1 VRASHDLGLDAA
13 DVAGYVEEI
22 GALSAGQ
29 MMARQ
34 AKRVDLSGRDS
45 RRHLGAVERDERI
58 EFAAGRAG
66 ID

>member
-1 VRASHDLGLDAA
+1 
-13 DVAGYVEEI
+13 
-22 GALSAGQ
+22 